1 MNRNSKVLVASLVI
15 VGALATTSSQSAI
28 ALTPGAV
35 KAGLAVCAAVDKTE
49 AFATAFSN
57 RKKSSNAAAEKA
69 KTIAAMGVLKGDLLS
84 VASAYNA
91 ALRADLSFQSWQGA
105 LSTVLSFNGGNGE
118 AVGAAAS
125 TIHGYCAKL
134 KK

>member
-1 MNRNSKVLVASLVI
+1 MKRNSKALVASLVI
-15 VGALATTSSQSAI
+15 VAALATTSGQSAI

-49 AFATAFSN
+49 AYATAFSN
-57 RKKSSNAAAEKA
+57 RKKGSNAAAEKA
-69 KTIAAMGVLKGDLLS
+69 KTIAAMAILKSDLLS

-91 ALRADLSFQSWQGA
+91 ALRADLSFQSWQGP
-105 LSTVLSFNGGNGE
+105 LSTVLSFNGDNGD